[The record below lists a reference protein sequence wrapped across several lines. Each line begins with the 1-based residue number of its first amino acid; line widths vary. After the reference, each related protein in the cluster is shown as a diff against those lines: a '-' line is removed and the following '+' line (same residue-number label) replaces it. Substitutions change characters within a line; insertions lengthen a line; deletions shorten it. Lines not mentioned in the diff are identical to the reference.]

1 MGEVPGEIK
10 NNEQEEMTEEVEELE
25 EEVLEEEEPE
35 ERIEKVEKI
44 GKILERTRTLPPK
57 LDLIIRTAAILIG
70 IYEILF
76 IFNFNLTLYDFFAK
90 MGFDLAFLKITFQ
103 TKQSEAF
110 VLAMILLIT
119 FLIYPSRKNEKEL
132 SRVPIYDYI
141 LAILGLVGT
150 FYLFFV
156 YPQYAEYANVYMH
169 DVIFGILTIVLVLEA
184 TRRSMGWVLPVV
196 VIAFLVYGFYL
207 INFDI
212 IRFTQQ
218 LYFDEG
224 IFGIPFFVMTIY
236 VFAFIFFGAF
246 LLRIGVSDYITE
258 FMIAIFGKRP
268 GGPAKSAVISSAL
281 MGTVSGSSVA
291 NVLTTG
297 TFTIPLMKKA
307 GYPKEIAGAV
317 EPVSSTGG
325 QLMPPIMGAAAF
337 IMAEFL
343 GLPYNLIIIA
353 AVVPAFVYYAG
364 VYLFIDLETKRLGL
378 KALPRESFESLKYF
392 IRKSYILLPILVITV
407 ALVWGIAP
415 HISAISSLGVA
426 IWVAWI
432 SKDDIE
438 GKEFLYVG
446 IVLLTT
452 LLMFTPMAYAA
463 LTVYTLLAIAVILII
478 LALMKNNK
486 LVKFNGKLY
495 ITLSFLLMVAVIKYV
510 GMTNEQLLLMTGVL
524 GIVFS
529 LIVGYV
535 SKSPEGKKMYSATYE
550 SMIDAGRTSTTVMLA
565 AASAGLI
572 QGVLTMTGLITSI
585 GYTLIGLTGG
595 NLFMLLILAM
605 IFSLILGMGVPTT
618 ANYIITSLV
627 AAPAIFQVVST
638 VAPYNQSVPGFA
650 TPIALLAANFFVF
663 YFGILADITPP
674 VALASYAGST
684 LAGGDFWKTSKNAV
698 KYALAGYIGP
708 YIYFTHPEMF
718 LITVSNWT
726 IGAVLSIAYAIGAT
740 LLVMYALA
748 IALTGWF
755 KKKLG
760 YEIRILFVILGLAG
774 VTLNYFVIGTL
785 LALIVVMWLFGK
797 KLPFEKKEKPEKSEH
812 KKKVVKTEE

>member
-1 MGEVPGEIK
+1 MGVASK
-10 NNEQEEMTEEVEELE
+10 EMEKDSDDSEDIVEEVEEIEEEILE
-25 EEVLEEEEPE
+25 EESSE
-35 ERIEKVEKI
+35 ERVEEVKKVE
-44 GKILERTRTLPPK
+44 KILERTRKLGPK
-57 LDLIIRTAAILIG
+57 LEMLIKVAAVLIG
-70 IYEILF
+70 IYEIMF
-76 IFNFNLTLYDFFAK
+76 IFNFNYTLYDFFLK
-90 MGFDLAFLKITFQ
+90 LGIDIGFLKVTFQ
-103 TKQSEAF
+103 TKQGEAF
-110 VLAMILLIT
+110 VMAMILLMA
-119 FLIYPSRKNEKEL
+119 FLLYPIRKKEKYFKK
-132 SRVPIYDYI
+132 VPFYDYA
-141 LAILGLVGT
+141 LAVVGVVVT
-150 FYLFFV
+150 LYLFIVF
-156 YPQYAEYANVYMH
+156 PRYAEFANVYWY
-169 DVIFGILTIVLVLEA
+169 DVIFGLIAIILVIEA
-184 TRRSMGWVLPVV
+184 TRRTLGWVLPLVV
-196 VIAFLVYGFYL
+196 VIFLAYGLYL
-207 INFDI
+207 IDFNLV
-212 IRFTQQ
+212 RFTQQ

-258 FMIAIFGKRP
+258 FMIALFGRRP

-343 GLPYNLIIIA
+343 GLPYNLLIIA

-364 VYLFIDLETKRLGL
+364 VYLFIDLETRRLGL
-378 KALPRESFESLKYF
+378 KALSKVSFGSLKYF
-392 IRKSYILLPILVITV
+392 IRKSYILLPIVVITV
-407 ALVWGIAP
+407 ALIWGIPP
-415 HISAISSLGVA
+415 HIAAISSLGIA

-432 SKDDIE
+432 SKDEIKGHE
-438 GKEFLYVG
+438 MFYVAIALVGTFIMFLNPAYSLLVG
-446 IVLLTT
+446 YFSL
-452 LLMFTPMAYAA
+452 A
-463 LTVYTLLAIAVILII
+463 LAIALV
-478 LALMKNNK
+478 ALSFVPSQK
-486 LVKFNGKLY
+486 LVYRNEKLY
-495 ITLSFLLMVAVIKYV
+495 ITVAFLLLTAVVKIV
-510 GMTNEQLLLMTGVL
+510 GMTNEQLLLMSGIL

-529 LIVGYV
+529 LIVGFA
-535 SKSPEGKKMYSATYE
+535 SKTEEGKKMYRATYE

-585 GYTLIGLTGG
+585 GYSLISITGG
-595 NLFMLLILAM
+595 NLFLLLILAM

-627 AAPAIFQVVST
+627 AAPAIFAVVSNT
-638 VAPYNQSVPGFA
+638 APYNLTIPGFA
-650 TPIALLAANFFVF
+650 TPVALLAAHFFVF

-684 LAGGDFWKTSKNAV
+684 LAGGDFWKTSRNAV

-718 LITVSNWT
+718 LITVGNWN
-726 IGAVLSIAYAIGAT
+726 IGVVLSIIYSVAAT
-740 LLVMYALA
+740 LLVMFVMA

-755 KKKLG
+755 RKKLRF
-760 YEIRILFVILGLAG
+760 EIRILLVILGLAG
-774 VTLNYFVIGTL
+774 VTLNYAVIGVTF
-785 LALIVVMWLFGK
+785 AVVLIMWLFGK
-797 KLPFEKKEKPEKSEH
+797 KLPLEKKEKPAKS
-812 KKKVVKTEE
+812 

>member
-1 MGEVPGEIK
+1 MENAREDVENEEIA
-10 NNEQEEMTEEVEELE
+10 EEVQELE

-35 ERIEKVEKI
+35 ERVEKIEKI

-57 LDLIIRTAAILIG
+57 LDLIIRIAAILIG
-70 IYEILF
+70 VYEILF
-76 IFNFNLTLYDFFAK
+76 IFNFNLTLYDFFAR
-90 MGFDLAFLKITFQ
+90 MGMDIGFLKITFQ

-119 FLIYPSRKNEKEL
+119 FLLYPSRKTKKEF

-141 LAILGLVGT
+141 LAILGLVAT

-156 YPQYAEYANVYMH
+156 YPQYAEYANVYMR
-169 DVIFGILTIVLVLEA
+169 DVVFGILAIALVLEA

-196 VIAFLVYGFYL
+196 VLAFLAYGFYL
-207 INFDI
+207 INFDV
-212 IRFTQQ
+212 IRFVQQ

-258 FMIAIFGKRP
+258 FMIAIFGRRP

-378 KALPRESFESLKYF
+378 KALPRERFESLKYF

-438 GKEFLYVG
+438 GNEFLYVG

-452 LLMFTPMAYAA
+452 LLMFATKAYA
-463 LTVYTLLAIAVILII
+463 LMTVYALLIIAVALI
-478 LALMKNNK
+478 ALSFKRDNRF
-486 LVKFNGKLY
+486 VKRNEKLY
-495 ITLSFLLMVAVIKYV
+495 ITLSFVLLVAVVKFV

-529 LIVGYV
+529 LIVGYA

-550 SMIDAGRTSTTVMLA
+550 SMIDAGKTSTTVMLA

-585 GYTLIGLTGG
+585 GYTLIGITGG
-595 NLFMLLILAM
+595 NLFLLLILAM

-627 AAPAIFQVVST
+627 AAPAIFQIVSST
-638 VAPYNQSVPGFA
+638 PPYNSTVPGFA
-650 TPIALLAANFFVF
+650 TPIALLAAHFFVF

-718 LITVSNWT
+718 LITVPHWT
-726 IGAVLSIAYAIGAT
+726 VGAVLSVIYAIAAT
-740 LLVMYALA
+740 LLVMFIMAIAFTGWFRKKLRFEVRIALA
-748 IALTGWF
+748 I
-755 KKKLG
+755 
-760 YEIRILFVILGLAG
+760 LGLSS
-774 VTLNYFVIGTL
+774 VTLNYAVIGVSF
-785 LALIVVMWLFGK
+785 AVVLILWLFGNR
-797 KLPFEKKEKPEKSEH
+797 LPIGAREKQPK
-812 KKKVVKTEE
+812 KKKVEV